1 MLESLASSRI
11 GMSMARGLGRAVPRV
26 MADKVIALAASRFLA
41 DADSDLVRAS
51 RVNQWVV
58 SGGTLDGAA
67 LDAAVKANV
76 LEMARL
82 LYDLYHVLGD
92 RAAEDASVVI
102 DDVFTSFVERE
113 TAGGGPFV
121 YVGAHLGNFDIVGR
135 VLGFHGWHMQ
145 VLSVPEPTDA
155 YRWQNELREQA
166 GHTLTPVSLE
176 ALKSAAR
183 GLAEGRSVLTGL
195 DRPLPEP
202 DKALPRFF
210 GRPAPLPLLHV
221 RLAMR
226 AQVPVVV
233 VAAPRAADG
242 RYRLVASDPIQMRPG
257 RPTPEL
263 LAANAERCL
272 GPVER
277 WIAEAPELW
286 AMPHVVWPD
295 VEVPR

>member
-41 DADSDLVRAS
+41 DTDSDLVRAS

-58 SGGTLDGAA
+58 AGGTLGGAA

-113 TAGGGPFV
+113 TSGGGPFV

-145 VLSVPEPTDA
+145 VLSVPEPSDA

-166 GHTLTPVSLE
+166 GHTLTPVSLD

-242 RYRLVASDPIQMRPG
+242 RYRLVASDPIQMQPG

-272 GPVER
+272 EPVER